1 LDSKASVIE
10 KQKLI
15 HSGKAKLWEQIELKS
30 FLFLGKILVNEKTVE
45 SCGIKEGDFLV
56 LMISSTISATKPK
69 ETVTAGSANVSG
81 TSATATSSTSI
92 IAAAST
98 AVTPPSEQAT
108 VAPRTSPS
116 IAVNEE
122 AVNSICEMGFPKEEV
137 IRALKA
143 SFNNLDRAVEYLT
156 NGIPDGAVDAADEDD
171 LEVGAGSAGGE
182 EFVGD
187 LSENPLANLLK
198 SPQFMQFR
206 MVVQQEPRL
215 LGPLLEQIAQ
225 NNPDVLEMIKE
236 NQEAFMQIIQTPL
249 TEAEMQVVAQSVD
262 SDGEGEGAEVDE
274 EGNEGVD
281 PTSVIQVTEEEQAA
295 IERLMALGFDRPRVI
310 EAYFACDK
318 NETIAANFL
327 FEHMNDDDF

>member
-1 LDSKASVIE
+1 M
-10 KQKLI
+10 
-15 HSGKAKLWEQIELKS
+15 KS

-69 ETVTAGSANVSG
+69 ETVTAGSATVSG
-81 TSATATSSTSI
+81 TSATATSTSTT
-92 IAAAST
+92 AAVST
-98 AVTPPSEQAT
+98 AVTPPSEQAS

-143 SFNNLDRAVEYLT
+143 SFNNPDRAVEYLT

-171 LEVGAGSAGGE
+171 LEVGAGSAGGAGGE

-262 SDGEGEGAEVDE
+262 SDGEGEGAEGDE